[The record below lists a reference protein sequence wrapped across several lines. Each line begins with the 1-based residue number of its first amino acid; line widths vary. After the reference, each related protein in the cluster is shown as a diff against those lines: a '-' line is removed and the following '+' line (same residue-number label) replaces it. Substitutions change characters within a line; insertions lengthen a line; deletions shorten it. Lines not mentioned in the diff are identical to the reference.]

1 MGVLIY
7 CFFLPGCNWL
17 DPEALFRRLM
27 LKTSKTGP
35 DTFPLNPVL
44 GVHLVQLELA
54 FHLPPGIP
62 WVTAW
67 SWVLGSVLG

>member
-1 MGVLIY
+1 MIHYFDTVFSD
-7 CFFLPGCNWL
+7 CL

-67 SWVLGSVLG
+67 SWVLG